1 MRARVESNLEP
12 CHYIKYTHSIER
24 EVIPGLRRKAYI
36 FRLKSED
43 KNRFYFDVNEVKR
56 ALTERDAI
64 DTAYIWDSSGDYE
77 KLSFNYYETGELNP
91 DLEEFLLTLIR
102 LTETPEDLY
111 AETDF

>member
-1 MRARVESNLEP
+1 MRARVENNSNPED
-12 CHYIKYTHSIER
+12 YFQYTHSIER
-24 EVIPGLRRKAYI
+24 KVIPGLIPETPSPRNRG
-36 FRLKSED
+36 
-43 KNRFYFDVNEVKR
+43 RFYFDVNAVKR

-77 KLSFNYYETGELNP
+77 ILSFNYYETGELNP

-102 LTETPEDLY
+102 LAETPEDLY